1 MQTQSMIVKKP
12 LMYYDNIELVE
23 FRYGDLLLPS
33 DIYHYVQDGIK
44 VSTTVILPMDFFTY
58 WDDGKDA
65 WYFKPKEWLTLYST
79 VHNEKGVRLYIE
91 PLLNDERLVPF
102 IKFPKGIDEYVD
114 KDPRFYDTGWLVI
127 DRKNDNW
134 VVRERIYMD
143 LDSLP
148 NVAKYRGSGKTF
160 LFGVLSFFPDVRYK
174 VAFNDDEINRA
185 LSMIP
190 REVYETMHKSEIS
203 WVWLLNYL
211 DDVRV
216 VYLFGK
222 GHDVSPYYSV
232 TDWLAYFVAGI
243 VR

>member
-1 MQTQSMIVKKP
+1 MIVKKP

-33 DIYHYVQDGIK
+33 DVYNYVQDGIK
-44 VSTTVILPMDFFTY
+44 TSSTVIVPTNFFEY

-65 WYFKPKEWLTLYST
+65 WYFKPKEYLTLYST
-79 VHNEKGVRLYIE
+79 IHNEKGIRLFIA
-91 PLLNDERLVPF
+91 PMLNDGNLMPF

-114 KDPRFYDTGWLVI
+114 KDPKFYDTGWMII
-127 DRKNDNW
+127 DRKNDSW
-134 VVRERIYMD
+134 VVRKKIYMD
-143 LDSLP
+143 LNEIY
-148 NVAKYRGSGKTF
+148 NVAKYKGEGKTF
-160 LFGVLSFFPDVRYK
+160 FFGILTYFPDVEYK
-174 VAFNDDEINRA
+174 VAFSDSEVNKA

-190 REVYETMHKSEIS
+190 KEVYETMNKSEIS

-222 GHDVSPYYSV
+222 GHDVAVGYAV
-232 TDWLAYFVAGI
+232 TDWLAYFVAGVI
-243 VR
+243 K